1 MGFKGFS
8 FLLFSERI
16 GCYKLVRLGFIWD
29 ILEDFGDF
37 REAKTKGFAALKPNI
52 SGLFFPYLYVLI
64 QYGYVFLFYELNS
77 FSRAKM

>member
-29 ILEDFGDF
+29 ILGDLGDF
-37 REAKTKGFAALKPNI
+37 REAKPQGFAA
-52 SGLFFPYLYVLI
+52 
-64 QYGYVFLFYELNS
+64 
-77 FSRAKM
+77 AT